1 MVVLTLLNLCF
12 PDRRHRDFH
21 RNNAYDLMRGFIVV
35 IACLVLQTLQ
45 ISRVYHYIRGQV
57 SWSDSVIH
65 SFLQLSCATES

>member
-1 MVVLTLLNLCF
+1 
-12 PDRRHRDFH
+12 
-21 RNNAYDLMRGFIVV
+21 
-35 IACLVLQTLQ
+35 LQ